1 MPGNDLLDQA
11 LAIGVVPAL
20 TGCAM
25 ANEDITDSEDRDLL
39 ARLVFIL
46 AMGPEDAPALLAWAD
61 IDEGEGVPIILAQGT
76 ADGERLSEVAAQ
88 LLTKCRLVEMLG
100 VIWCRLGRSSHE
112 SACS

>member
-61 IDEGEGVPIILAQGT
+61 IDEGEGVAIILVQGT
-76 ADGERLSEVAAQ
+76 ADGEPAQRGSGPVSDEVSPRRNAW
-88 LLTKCRLVEMLG
+88 RDLVSPRT
-100 VIWCRLGRSSHE
+100 VKS
-112 SACS
+112 